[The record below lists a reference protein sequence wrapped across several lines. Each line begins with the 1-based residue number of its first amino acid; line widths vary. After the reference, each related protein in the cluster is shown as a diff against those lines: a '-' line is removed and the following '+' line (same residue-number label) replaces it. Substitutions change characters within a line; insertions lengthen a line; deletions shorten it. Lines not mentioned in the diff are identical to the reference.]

1 MKLSK
6 QHLDIGLFTNNKE
19 AMLRFWQ
26 EDIGLQYDHLGKLGG
41 GVHQHRHF
49 LGDGPTGPI
58 LKINHARDT
67 LTDAGPSGYQN
78 LLIVREGIEMPIVK
92 TDPDGNK
99 VTLVPKGYNG
109 ITVTA
114 IEMGVK
120 NLRDFQHFYGTAL
133 DFSAVNAEECEMY
146 RAGETLIFA
155 NEKTDLPNNIP
166 YQAKGYRYLTAQ
178 IFGAD
183 TEHENILR
191 QGGTEGAAPRTL
203 GTTVRF
209 SFVRDNDGNWI
220 ELSERATLTGKAV

>member
-19 AMLRFWQ
+19 EMLPFWQ
-26 EDIGLQYDHLGKLGG
+26 EEIGLQYDHLGKLGG

-58 LKINHARDT
+58 LKINHARDQ
-67 LTDAGPSGYQN
+67 LVDAGPSGYQN
-78 LLIVREGIEMPIVK
+78 LFIARDNIKEPVQK
-92 TDPDGNK
+92 TDPDGNI
-99 VTLVPKGYNG
+99 VTLVPMGYNG
-109 ITVTA
+109 ITYIA
-114 IEMGVK
+114 IEMAVK
-120 NLRDFQHFYGTAL
+120 DLTAFQHFYGTAL
-133 DFSAVNAEECEMY
+133 AFPATSEGDRKIY

-155 NEKTDLPNNIP
+155 NEARDYPKDIP

-191 QGGTEGAAPRTL
+191 QGGQEGSAPRTL

-209 SFVRDNDGNWI
+209 SFVRDGDGNWI